1 MQYVPRDGPDQ
12 GEKII
17 MIQHGLSTTEMSSLI
32 NEWIFSERDRKILRR
47 RYLDHI
53 TYECL
58 SEEFGLSARQI
69 KNIVYKSEKKLIQ
82 HI

>member
-1 MQYVPRDGPDQ
+1 MPRDGPY
-12 GEKII
+12 KNAKKV
-17 MIQHGLSTTEMSSLI
+17 MIKHGLSTTQMSNLI
-32 NEWIFSERDRKILRR
+32 EEWIFSERDRKILHR

-69 KNIVYKSEKKLIQ
+69 KNIVYRAEKKLIQ